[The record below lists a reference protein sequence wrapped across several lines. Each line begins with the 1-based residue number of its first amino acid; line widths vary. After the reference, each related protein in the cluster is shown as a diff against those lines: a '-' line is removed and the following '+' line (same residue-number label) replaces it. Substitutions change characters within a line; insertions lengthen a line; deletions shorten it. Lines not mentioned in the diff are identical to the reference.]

1 VSDGGERWYLQ
12 AHQEAVDTRLEHEL
26 KEVTSREAGL
36 DSCETAL
43 VEERKK
49 LEETRLMVSDR
60 ELAANIRHSR
70 LDTREVEL
78 ADRERRLAEA
88 HL

>member
-1 VSDGGERWYLQ
+1 
-12 AHQEAVDTRLEHEL
+12 
-26 KEVTSREAGL
+26 
-36 DSCETAL
+36 L